1 MLEETMDLIHLLLFI
16 QKAMEDLG
24 FGTEEIND
32 ILKIISAIL
41 KLGNLNF
48 VPTTNMD
55 GTEGCSIANDYEL
68 YDVCEIL
75 KAELIS
81 LQTGLTSR
89 SIETGDGTDYLVTD
103 LSTNE
108 ASNARDKLCRTLYS
122 RLFTWL
128 LSRINETVKMKTPRK
143 CRTLGLLD
151 LYGFEPMYLS
161 EPCGFEQLVFNFAA
175 EKVQSII
182 NEWTIMTEQQEYL
195 LEGVEWTSFDCLA
208 DNSQVV
214 ALLERGSSGV
224 FAILDEVCLAA
235 SPSISL
241 PVHPNNGNSDSPET
255 SSSMQITTQDDFFME
270 KLAERFASH
279 QSIQVYQ
286 AESDQDSK
294 LPQHCFRYQN
304 SKRISTE
311 YFNCF
316 QLQDKTFRWPG
327 NL

>member
-1 MLEETMDLIHLLLFI
+1 MDLIHLRFVFLPI

-24 FGTEEIND
+24 FSTEEIND

-75 KAELIS
+75 KAEFVS

-89 SIETGDGTDYLVTD
+89 SIETGIEGDYLVTD

-108 ASNARDKLCRTLYS
+108 ASVARDKLCRTLYS

-128 LSRINETVKMKTPRK
+128 VSRVNETVKMKTPRK

-151 LYGFEPMYLS
+151 LYGFEPGTLNQAN
-161 EPCGFEQLVFNFAA
+161 GFEQLVFNFAA

-182 NEWTIMTEQQEYL
+182 NEWTILMEQQEYL

-208 DNSQVV
+208 DNNQVV

-224 FAILDEVCLAA
+224 FATLDEVCLAA

-241 PVHPNNGNSDSPET
+241 PLTNENAEPPGVGET
-255 SSSMQITTQDDFFME
+255 PVQVTQDDVFLE

-279 QSIQVYQ
+279 QSIDVFQ
-286 AESDQDSK
+286 AENNQENENDDVSK
-294 LPQHCFRYQN
+294 LPQHCFR
-304 SKRISTE
+304 
-311 YFNCF
+311 
-316 QLQDKTFRWPG
+316 
-327 NL
+327 